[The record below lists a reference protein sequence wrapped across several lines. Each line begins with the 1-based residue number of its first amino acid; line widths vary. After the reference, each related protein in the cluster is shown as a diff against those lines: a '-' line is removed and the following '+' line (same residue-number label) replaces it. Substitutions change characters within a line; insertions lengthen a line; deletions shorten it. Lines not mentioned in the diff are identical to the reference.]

1 MVFYN
6 LVTQLVQAFQ
16 EFNGPY
22 IITQGGPRNATTL
35 ISLIVYNSA
44 FSEYNVGM
52 SSAMA
57 WIMFVIVMVFTLIS
71 FKTQDRWVYYSD
83 ERGDK

>member
-1 MVFYN
+1 M
-6 LVTQLVQAFQ
+6 QRG
-16 EFNGPY
+16 NGGSPGQREGRR
-22 IITQGGPRNATTL
+22 QGGPRNATTL

-57 WIMFVIVMVFTLIS
+57 WIMFVIVMIFTAIS
-71 FKTQDRWVYYSD
+71 FSTQKKWVYYSD